1 MGTAE
6 QLGRGRGLAGELGS
20 RAVEFHRAETLSIP
34 ITLVILVPAFG
45 ALVAAA
51 VPVVLA
57 LTAVAATLGLL
68 AVPSQLAPLDG
79 AVSSVVLLIGM
90 AVGIDYA
97 LFYIRRER
105 EERAGGA
112 SRERALATAAA
123 TSGRAVLVS
132 GMTVLIAMA
141 GMFLTGNATFSSFA
155 LGTMIVVA
163 VAMVGSVTF
172 LPAMLA
178 VLGDRIEW
186 GRIPRLGRRGTPGA
200 RSRLWN
206 TVTRSALRRPL
217 ASALVAL
224 TALAALAVPAFGLQ
238 TLVPGAQ
245 SVPASLPVMK
255 TDARIQAA
263 FPGDPAPAQVVV
275 AAANVGAPTVRAAIT
290 GLERSA
296 MASGQVGQPMSVSVN
311 TAGTV
316 AVVQMPLAGG
326 GTDAP
331 SNRALVTLR
340 DRLIPRAFG
349 RLTGVTVQVTGE
361 TAQSKDFNDLIA
373 ARTPLVFA
381 FVLGLAFLLL
391 LVTFRSL
398 AITVTAIALTLLSV
412 GAAYGVLVLVFQHHW
427 AEGLLGFHSIG
438 GITSWLPLFLFIVLF
453 GLSMD
458 YHVFILSRI
467 KEARDRGMSTRD
479 AVAHGLATTAG
490 VVNNAAI
497 VMAAV
502 FAIFATLSSLEFKQL
517 GVGLAAAVLI
527 DATLIRCV
535 LLPATMTLL
544 GEANWYLPRRM
555 HRLWGAESA
564 LPREQPAAAR
574 PAAIRRSESVAQTAG
589 AVESAN
595 AGP

>member
-1 MGTAE
+1 
-6 QLGRGRGLAGELGS
+6 
-20 RAVEFHRAETLSIP
+20 
-34 ITLVILVPAFG
+34 
-45 ALVAAA
+45 
-51 VPVVLA
+51 
-57 LTAVAATLGLL
+57 
-68 AVPSQLAPLDG
+68 
-79 AVSSVVLLIGM
+79 
-90 AVGIDYA
+90 
-97 LFYIRRER
+97 
-105 EERAGGA
+105 
-112 SRERALATAAA
+112 
-123 TSGRAVLVS
+123 
-132 GMTVLIAMA
+132 MA

-155 LGTMIVVA
+155 VGTMIVVA

-178 VLGDRIEW
+178 VLGDRIEL
-186 GRIPRLGRRGTPGA
+186 GRIPRLGRRRGPRA
-200 RSRLWN
+200 RPRLS
-206 TVTRSALRRPL
+206 TAVARSALRRPL
-217 ASALVAL
+217 RSALVA
-224 TALAALAVPAFGLQ
+224 AIVLAGLAVPAFGLQ

-255 TDARIQAA
+255 TYARIQAA

-275 AAANVGAPTVRAAIT
+275 SGANVGAPAVRTAIAR
-290 GLERSA
+290 LERSA
-296 MASGQVGQPMSVSVN
+296 LATGQIGQPMSVSVN
-311 TAGTV
+311 SAGTV
-316 AVVQMPLAGG
+316 AVVSMPLAGG
-326 GTDAP
+326 GTDAT

-340 DRLIPRAFG
+340 EQLIPRAFE
-349 RLTGVTVQVTGE
+349 RLGAVRVQVTGE
-361 TAQSKDFNDLIA
+361 TAQSKDFNDLLA

-398 AITVTAIALTLLSV
+398 TIPVTAIALTLLSV
-412 GAAYGVLVLVFQHHW
+412 GAAYGVLVLVFQHRW

-467 KEARDRGMSTRD
+467 KEARDGGMSTRD

-490 VVNNAAI
+490 VVNSAAI

-535 LLPATMTLL
+535 LLPAVMTLL
-544 GEANWYLPRRM
+544 GEANWYLPRWMR
-555 HRLWGAESA
+555 RPLAAERA
-564 LPREQPAAAR
+564 RAR
-574 PAAIRRSESVAQTAG
+574 PQPVAAPHAASRRPGAVAQAAVVVEG
-589 AVESAN
+589 VESA
-595 AGP
+595 P